1 MIASLTLRE
10 RRLIAGGLAIAAVLL
25 AWLLVVAPI
34 VGGFGD
40 RADARAEALIRYDRD
55 ERAIGQL
62 PSLRRAA
69 VAQRRDRDR
78 YVIAAPSATVAA
90 DRLKERLSATVLAA
104 GGEVRLVEDL
114 ARSGAVARARLDA
127 RLDLAQLATVLTRL
141 RGEPPLLSLDTLTVA
156 TDPQAIVTHAGPMD
170 VRLEASAA
178 TAAPQPR

>member
-10 RRLIAGGLAIAAVLL
+10 RRLIAGGLAIAALLL
-25 AWLLVVAPI
+25 AWLLIVAPI
-34 VGGFGD
+34 AAGFAD
-40 RADARAEALIRYDRD
+40 RAAARTELLSRYERDA
-55 ERAIGQL
+55 RAIGQL

-78 YVIAAPSATVAA
+78 YVIATPNATVAA

-104 GGEVRLVEDL
+104 GGEVLLVEDI
-114 ARSGAVARARLDA
+114 ARSGNVVRARLAA
-127 RLDLAQLATVLTRL
+127 RLDPAQLAAVLTRL
-141 RGEPPLLSLDTLTVA
+141 RGDPPLLSIDTLTVA
-156 TDPQAIVTHAGPMD
+156 TDPQAVVSRAGPMD